1 MFVGVFIFSNICK
14 YLNEWRSAISIYIYR
29 GERDALI
36 AREEFIEQISHWGE
50 EKDVPAPRKYFILKI
65 LKLFFFRT
73 EFRHLLHW
81 SLYWGPTQ
89 ICDYKFKIQI
99 KHATRIKRFGPH
111 PRALWLLIT
120 IWPNKN
126 NFFAFSLKYFFVGLC
141 VLTEKV

>member
-65 LKLFFFRT
+65 KKKFFFSELNLDICYTDPFIGGLRK
-73 EFRHLLHW
+73 FVII
-81 SLYWGPTQ
+81 SL
-89 ICDYKFKIQI
+89 KFKLNMPRGLNGSVLIPEHCDFWSRYDQI
-99 KHATRIKRFGPH
+99 KIIFSPFPLNTFLSAY
-111 PRALWLLIT
+111 
-120 IWPNKN
+120 
-126 NFFAFSLKYFFVGLC
+126 AF
-141 VLTEKV
+141 